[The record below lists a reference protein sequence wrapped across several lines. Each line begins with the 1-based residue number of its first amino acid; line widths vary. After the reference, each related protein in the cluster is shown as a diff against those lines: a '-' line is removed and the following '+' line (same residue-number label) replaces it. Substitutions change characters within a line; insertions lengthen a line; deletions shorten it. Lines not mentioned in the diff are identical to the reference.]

1 MSSVLPNLLLVERS
15 VLVIDPKGENARIAG
30 AVREAFGD
38 VFILIRSGLRAW
50 RRHPTTRFDRLS
62 ADSLDLGDDASSL
75 ADALVIDAA
84 GQGGDSHWN
93 EEAKALIGGLDH
105 VLCLP

>member
-1 MSSVLPNLLLVERS
+1 M
-15 VLVIDPKGENARIAG
+15 VIDPKGENARIAG
-30 AVREAFGD
+30 AAREAFGD
-38 VFILIRSGLRAW
+38 VFILDPFGVTGMASASYNPL
-50 RRHPTTRFDRLS
+50 DRLS

-84 GQGGDSHWN
+84 GQGGDSL
-93 EEAKALIGGLDH
+93 ERRGQSSDRRADH